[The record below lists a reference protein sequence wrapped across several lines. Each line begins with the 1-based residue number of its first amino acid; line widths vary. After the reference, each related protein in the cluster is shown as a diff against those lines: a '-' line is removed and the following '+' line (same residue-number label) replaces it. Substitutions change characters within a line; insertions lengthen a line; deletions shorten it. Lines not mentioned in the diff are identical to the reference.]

1 MGREKVERLSMIIN
15 LFPSIT
21 GKNIW
26 YKDFMSDEISRYNN
40 FKKIITIT
48 SGEKTPEA
56 LLEMQKQ
63 NKFQAEEIY
72 TIFSFEL

>member
-1 MGREKVERLSMIIN
+1 MGREKVERLSMVLN

-21 GKNIW
+21 GKGIW
-26 YKDFMSDEISRYNN
+26 YKDFIRDEIKKYNN
-40 FKKIITIT
+40 FKKVITIS
-48 SGEKTPEA
+48 SGEKTSEQ